1 MPRRDKFLLLTA
13 LYLAQGLPFGFF
25 TQALPV
31 LMREQ
36 GLSLK
41 AISATSLLF
50 LPWALKFLWA
60 PLVDR
65 LGTRRQWILA
75 MQGLSVAGA
84 LLLCFSQPERS
95 IWIVFAALLL
105 FNLFAAVQ
113 DVATDGLAVRLLD
126 AHERGGGNGVQ
137 VGAYRIGM
145 ILGGGL
151 LLWVFARAG
160 WQAMFLGMAGL
171 LALTSLPVLRLRENG
186 AAASHPSPPPRVLL
200 LEWAARL
207 RVPGM
212 LGFLALIGAYK
223 FGDSMASA
231 MVGPML
237 RDHGFSKEAI
247 ALLKGTLGSAAALAG
262 AALGGALAWRAGRR
276 AALLA
281 CGLLQTLSIGMYVAG
296 VEGVGGLVMLQ
307 AACIAEHLLGGMATV
322 ALFTLMMDACDP
334 EHAGTDYTVQA
345 CAIVMVMGLANVAA
359 GVVGDAYGY
368 GVMFG
373 TSFVLSGLGCLLL
386 VRALDRGAGPAR
398 LALVWRRPGAQQAQ

>member
-1 MPRRDKFLLLTA
+1 MPRRDKFLLLAA

-84 LLLCFSQPERS
+84 LLLCLSRPERS

-105 FNLFAAVQ
+105 FNLFAAIQ

-126 AHERGGGNGVQ
+126 TRERGGGNGVQ

-160 WQAMFLGMAGL
+160 WQAMFVGMASL

-186 AAASHPSPPPRVLL
+186 AAAPRAPTPRGLL

-212 LGFLALIGAYK
+212 LGFLVLIGAYK

-281 CGLLQTLSIGMYVAG
+281 CGILQTLSI
-296 VEGVGGLVMLQ
+296 
-307 AACIAEHLLGGMATV
+307 
-322 ALFTLMMDACDP
+322 AL
-334 EHAGTDYTVQA
+334 Y
-345 CAIVMVMGLANVAA
+345 AA
-359 GVVGDAYGY
+359 GVQGIG
-368 GVMFG
+368 G
-373 TSFVLSGLGCLLL
+373 SG
-386 VRALDRGAGPAR
+386 
-398 LALVWRRPGAQQAQ
+398 